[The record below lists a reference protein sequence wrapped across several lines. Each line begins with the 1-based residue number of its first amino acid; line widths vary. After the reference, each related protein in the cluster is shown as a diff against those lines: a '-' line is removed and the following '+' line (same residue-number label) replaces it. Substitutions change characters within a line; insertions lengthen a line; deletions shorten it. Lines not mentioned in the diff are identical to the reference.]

1 MDPLPALAKVEQDEG
16 VAVLLAI
23 ESGSRAW
30 GFASPDSDWDVRFL
44 YARPT
49 LWHLGL
55 HDRRDVIERSLP
67 DDLDLSG
74 WDMRKTLGLLLR
86 GNCTIREWLASPIR
100 YRSEPA
106 FVDDLRRLA
115 DQVPGRR
122 AALHHYRSLA
132 EQVQARWLQRS
143 PVQLKK
149 YLYAVRPALALRWLR
164 VNGTGFPP
172 MDVPTLRAGAPLSN
186 AERDALDGLLCQ
198 KALASEIGSGDTL
211 PALDDM
217 IRTEV
222 LMAEAA
228 AVSDPRL
235 SPDGA
240 LVEEA
245 NRVLVRAAEFADQRV
260 ATRNSRGKGSSTLPS
275 GKAG

>member
-1 MDPLPALAKVEQDEG
+1 MNPLPALAAVEQDEG
-16 VAVLLAI
+16 VVVLLAI

-86 GNCTIREWLASPIR
+86 GNCTVREWLASPIR

-164 VNGTGFPP
+164 TNEAGFPP
-172 MDVPTLRAGAPLSN
+172 MDVPALRAGAALSD
-186 AERDALDGLLCQ
+186 AERDALDGLLRH

-217 IRTEV
+217 IRAEV
-222 LMAEAA
+222 LMAGAA
-228 AVSDPRL
+228 ALTEPKL
-235 SPDGA
+235 PPDA
-240 LVEEA
+240 SLVAEA
-245 NRVLVRAAEFADQRV
+245 SRILVRAAEFADRRV
-260 ATRNSRGKGSSTLPS
+260 GAVPS
-275 GKAG
+275 

>member
-1 MDPLPALAKVEQDEG
+1 MDPLPALADVEQDEG

-30 GFASPDSDWDVRFL
+30 GFASPDSDWDVRFV

-164 VNGTGFPP
+164 VEAGFPP
-172 MDVPTLRAGAPLSN
+172 MDVPTLRAGVPLSD
-186 AERDALDGLLCQ
+186 AERDALDGLLRQ
-198 KALASEIGSGDTL
+198 KALASEIGVGDTL
-211 PALDDM
+211 PALDAM

-228 AVSDPRL
+228 ALAEPKL
-235 SPDGA
+235 PPDA
-240 LVEEA
+240 SLVAEA
-245 NRVLVRAAEFADQRV
+245 NRILVRAAAFADGRV
-260 ATRNSRGKGSSTLPS
+260 GTVPF
-275 GKAG
+275 

>member
-1 MDPLPALAKVEQDEG
+1 MDPLPALAEVERDEG

-55 HDRRDVIERSLP
+55 HEQRDVIERSLP

-86 GNCTIREWLASPIR
+86 GNCTVREWRASPIR

-106 FVDDLRRLA
+106 FVDDLRHLA

-132 EQVQARWLQRS
+132 QQVEARWLQRS
-143 PVQLKK
+143 PVPLKK

-172 MDVPTLRAGAPLSN
+172 MDVPTLRAGAPLSD
-186 AERDALDGLLCQ
+186 AERDALDDLLRR
-198 KALASEIGSGDTL
+198 KALASEIGVGDRL
-211 PALDDM
+211 AALDDM
-217 IRTEV
+217 IGTE
-222 LMAEAA
+222 MRKAEAA
-228 AVSDPRL
+228 ALAEPKL
-235 SPDGA
+235 SPDPA
-240 LVEEA
+240 LITEA
-245 NRVLVRAAEFADQRV
+245 NEILVRAAQFADQRV
-260 ATRNSRGKGSSTLPS
+260 TTRNSRGNGSSTPPS
-275 GKAG
+275 GRAG

>member
-1 MDPLPALAKVEQDEG
+1 MDPLPALAEVERDEG
-16 VAVLLAI
+16 VAVLLAV

-30 GFASPDSDWDVRFL
+30 GFASPDSDWDLRFL

-49 LWHLGL
+49 LWHLDL
-55 HDRRDVIERSLP
+55 HDRRDVIERLLP

-74 WDMRKTLGLLLR
+74 WDMRKTLSLLLR
-86 GNCTIREWLASPIR
+86 GNCTIREWLASPIC

-106 FVDDLRRLA
+106 FVDDVRRLA

-132 EQVQARWLQRS
+132 EQVQAHCLQRS

-149 YLYAVRPALALRWLR
+149 YLYAVRPALALRWMR
-164 VNGTGFPP
+164 VNEAGFPP

-186 AERDALDGLLCQ
+186 VEEDALDGLLHQ
-198 KALASEIGSGDTL
+198 KALASEIGCGDAL

-222 LMAEAA
+222 RMAKAA
-228 AVSDPRL
+228 ALAEPKL
-235 SPDGA
+235 PPDA
-240 LVEEA
+240 SLIAEA
-245 NRVLVRAAEFADQRV
+245 NRILVRAAEFADQRV
-260 ATRNSRGKGSSTLPS
+260 GTAPF
-275 GKAG
+275 

>member
-1 MDPLPALAKVEQDEG
+1 MDPLPALAEVERDEG

-55 HDRRDVIERSLP
+55 HEQRDVIERSLP

-86 GNCTIREWLASPIR
+86 GNCTVREWLASPIR

-106 FVDDLRRLA
+106 FVDDLRHLA

-132 EQVQARWLQRS
+132 QQVEARWLQRS
-143 PVQLKK
+143 PVPLKK

-172 MDVPTLRAGAPLSN
+172 MDVPTLRAGAPLSD
-186 AERDALDGLLCQ
+186 AERDALDDLLRR
-198 KALASEIGSGDTL
+198 KALASEIGVGDRL
-211 PALDDM
+211 AALDDM
-217 IRTEV
+217 IGTE
-222 LMAEAA
+222 MRKAEAA
-228 AVSDPRL
+228 ALAEPKL
-235 SPDGA
+235 SPDPA
-240 LVEEA
+240 LITEA
-245 NRVLVRAAEFADQRV
+245 NEILVRAAQFADQRV
-260 ATRNSRGKGSSTLPS
+260 TTRNSRGNGSSTPPS
-275 GKAG
+275 GRAG